1 MLEDLSED
9 KAKDLLY
16 RMYHIMSEVSTRLEL
31 AQKDRDCLADCS
43 DEILRMINYVEE
55 NEELLTE
62 SIESQDRR
70 DGQRVMY
77 RDQRQQQS

>member
-1 MLEDLSED
+1 MLRDLTED
-9 KAKDLLY
+9 KTEDLLY
-16 RMYHIMSEVSTRLEL
+16 RMHHIMSEVSTRLEIV
-31 AQKDRDCLADCS
+31 QDDRECLNDCS

-70 DGQRVMY
+70 EGLRAMYQSQRKL
-77 RDQRQQQS
+77 